1 MKTAPNAD
9 AKFQEAMR
17 HHQSGDFARAAALYR
32 KVLARSPAHAD
43 ALHLL
48 GLIEAE
54 AGKLAA
60 AADLM
65 GRSLRIRAENP
76 AAWNNYGSALLGLGR
91 AVEALEACGRAI
103 ALKPDYAIAHLNRG
117 NALRDLGRPE
127 GALESYDRALILEP
141 GSADALCNRGN
152 ALRDLRRLHEAVESY
167 NRALAVNPN
176 LVEALCGRGAA
187 KKDLRQFDEAL
198 RDYESALA
206 LSLDYPTALNNCGDA
221 LIELGRYKDAAEVYD
236 RLLDVAPEYDY
247 MAGYAV
253 LAKLRSCNWVDYTQY
268 TQHLID
274 GVRRGQRAADPFS
287 FLAMSASSRDQ
298 LICARGYAA
307 ARFPSPADPL
317 WTGDRY
323 GHDRIR
329 VAYLSADFHDH
340 AVAYLTARL
349 FERHDRRRFEVTAV
363 SYGPDRPGAMRTRLR
378 SAFDRFLD
386 VAEYSDIEVSRLL
399 RSLEIDIA
407 VDLMGWTKSARPGI
421 LACRPAPVQ
430 VSYLGFTGT
439 LGAEFIDY
447 LLADRHVIPPGDAAH
462 YSEKVVYLPEVYMV
476 NDSERV
482 IAPNV
487 STRADAGLPE
497 NGFVFCCFNNS
508 YKIAP
513 SVFDVWMR
521 LLRDIRGSVLW
532 LRNENAD
539 ARCNLQSEAEHRGV
553 SGERLIFA
561 PPVPQQSEHLAR
573 HALADLFLD
582 TLPFNAHTTASDALW
597 AGLPLLTCTGSTFAG
612 RVATS
617 LLHAIG
623 LPELITK
630 DLPAYE
636 ARARQLA
643 ASPGELARL
652 RERLAKNRR
661 IHPLF
666 DTARFTRHLE
676 SAYCTMWERSEHSEA
691 AVGFDVQ
698 AIGVE

>member
-1 MKTAPNAD
+1 MRSPSSAD
-9 AKFQEAMR
+9 AKFHEAVR
-17 HHQSGDFARAAALYR
+17 NHQSGDFARAAALYR

-76 AAWNNYGSALLGLGR
+76 AAWNNYGNALLGLGR
-91 AVEALEACGRAI
+91 AAEALEAYDRAI
-103 ALKPDYAIAHLNRG
+103 VLQADYAIAHLNRG

-127 GALESYDRALILEP
+127 EALESYDRALTLEP
-141 GSADALCNRGN
+141 DSADALCNRGN
-152 ALRDLRRLHEAVESY
+152 ALRDLRRLHEAIESY
-167 NRALAVNPN
+167 DRALAGNPN
-176 LVEALCGRGAA
+176 LVEALCSRGAA
-187 KKDLRQFDEAL
+187 RKDLRQLDEAL

-206 LSLDYPTALNNCGDA
+206 LSPDYPAALNNSGVA
-221 LIELGRYKDAAEVYD
+221 LFDLGRYEDAANKYD
-236 RLLDVAPEYDY
+236 RLLEVAPEYDY
-247 MAGYAV
+247 VAGYAV
-253 LAKLRSCNWVDYTQY
+253 LARLRSCNWVDYNQY
-268 TQHLID
+268 ARQLID
-274 GVRRGQRAADPFS
+274 GVRKGRRAVEPFS
-287 FLAMSASSRDQ
+287 FLAVSASPRDQ
-298 LICARGYAA
+298 LRCARLYAA
-307 ARFPSPADPL
+307 DKCPALANPL

-329 VAYLSADFHDH
+329 VAYLSPNFHDH
-340 AVAYLTARL
+340 AIAYLTAEL

-363 SYGPDRPGAMRTRLR
+363 SFGPDRPDAMRTRLR

-386 VAEYSDIEVSRLL
+386 VAERSDLEVSRLL

-407 VDLMGWTKSARPGI
+407 VDLTGFIKDARPGI

-430 VSYLGFTGT
+430 VSYLGFPGT
-439 LGAEFIDY
+439 LGTEFIDY
-447 LLADRHVIPPGDAAH
+447 VLADRHVIPPGDAVH
-462 YSEKVVYLPEVYMV
+462 YSEKVVYLPESYMV
-476 NDSERV
+476 NDSKRV
-482 IAPNV
+482 IAPSV
-487 STRADAGLPE
+487 PTRADAGLPE
-497 NGFVFCCFNNS
+497 DGFVFCCFNNN

-513 SVFDVWMR
+513 PVFDVWMR

-532 LRNENAD
+532 LREDNAD
-539 ARCNLQSEAEHRGV
+539 AHRNLRFEAERRGV
-553 SGERLIFA
+553 SGGRLVLA
-561 PPVPQQSEHLAR
+561 PPVPQQAEHLAR

-582 TLPFNAHTTASDALW
+582 TLPYNAHTTAIDALW

-623 LPELITK
+623 LPELITD
-630 DLPAYE
+630 DLLAYE

-643 ASPGELARL
+643 AVPGELERL
-652 RERLAKNRR
+652 RAKLAKNRGTY
-661 IHPLF
+661 PLF

-676 SAYCTMWERSEHSEA
+676 SAFCRMWERSERAEPA
-691 AVGFDVQ
+691 IGFDVQ
-698 AIGVE
+698 PILVE